1 MSASSW
7 RQRMREARAQDP
19 DATAQLL
26 DELGTEER
34 EAAEIEAVHRTSRLG
49 AMQKYQPGAPLQE
62 ELRLGLSG
70 PEAARG
76 ALRFQWVG
84 QHPPGPGREG
94 VSKAAGTPIEPEV
107 TGLSRGSPAV
117 HAPGHVDAA

>member
-7 RQRMREARAQDP
+7 RHRMREARAQDP
-19 DATAQLL
+19 DATARLL

-49 AMQKYQPGAPLQE
+49 AMQEYQPGAPLRE
-62 ELRLGLSG
+62 ELRLRLSG
-70 PEAARG
+70 PE
-76 ALRFQWVG
+76 
-84 QHPPGPGREG
+84 
-94 VSKAAGTPIEPEV
+94 AAGTPIEPEV

-117 HAPGHVDAA
+117 HAPGHIDAA